1 MAKKKIKKGEVQ
13 EEAPALE
20 AVNPDEQPTPAE
32 NEESSLAKSL
42 GGKSLRFSEVAELSS
57 RQKAAQ
63 IIIALG
69 DEAAAAIYRNLP
81 EEDVEKLTYEITR
94 LESVSPEVSDMVVKE
109 FYGLCVA
116 QKVYLEGGINY
127 AKSVLEKAFGPQQGN
142 QLLERVTKSIRTKAF
157 EFIRKADAKNIMNM
171 IVNEH
176 PQTIALI
183 LSYAKAEQ
191 AAQVISELPKDI
203 RIEVVERIA
212 KMDRTSPEIIKQVEM
227 ILERKFD
234 SVISVELMEV
244 GGIDYIAEVMNS
256 VDRGSEKYI
265 FDELSRKDP
274 KLTDEIRK
282 RMFVFEDIIVLDSF
296 SIQRFIREVE
306 TKDMAVALKGSN
318 KDVSAV
324 VFANMSQRMADTV
337 KSEMEYLHNLRVR
350 DVEEAQQKIVA
361 IIRRLEEEGEIVIM
375 KGGKDELI
383 V

>member
-1 MAKKKIKKGEVQ
+1 MAKKKIKKGEAEATPAAAPVEEPVQ
-13 EEAPALE
+13 EE
-20 AVNPDEQPTPAE
+20 TPATTT
-32 NEESSLAKSL
+32 SSID
-42 GGKSLRFSEVAELSS
+42 GRSLRFAETDALTP

-69 DEAAAAIYRNLP
+69 DDAAAAIYRNLP

-94 LESVSPEVSDMVVKE
+94 LESVSPEISDMVVKE

-127 AKSVLEKAFGPQQGN
+127 AKTVLEKAFGPQQGN
-142 QLLERVTKSIRTKAF
+142 QLLDRVTKSIRTKAF
-157 EFIRKADAKNIMNM
+157 EFIRKADSKNIMNM
-171 IVNEH
+171 IMNEH

-183 LSYAKAEQ
+183 LSYARAEQ
-191 AAQVISELPKDI
+191 ASQVISELPKDI

-212 KMDRTSPEIIKQVEM
+212 KMDRTSPEIIKQVES

-256 VDRGSEKYI
+256 IDRSSEKYI

-274 KLTDEIRK
+274 KLTEEIRK
-282 RMFVFEDIIVLDSF
+282 RMFVFEDIMVLDSF
-296 SIQRFIREVE
+296 SIQRFIKEVE

-318 KDVSAV
+318 KDVASV
-324 VFANMSQRMADTV
+324 IFANMSQRMADTV
-337 KSEMEYLHNLRVR
+337 RSEMEYLHNLRVR

-375 KGGKDELI
+375 KGGKDEI
-383 V
+383 IG